1 MVWFELHSRW
11 ECHPRNQ
18 LSRRDSIT
26 STSSGRR
33 SRTISVDD
41 DYMSGKRN
49 SVVSVDEELGGTQHM
64 NDPLV
69 NRHNTMQSRVKLYN
83 KTTNTNVGSE
93 ITSPS
98 EHQKR
103 VIINDVTDD
112 TKHKDSSIELQAQR
126 TTDTLRVFPIAATL
140 STRSR

>member
-1 MVWFELHSRW
+1 
-11 ECHPRNQ
+11 
-18 LSRRDSIT
+18 
-26 STSSGRR
+26 
-33 SRTISVDD
+33 
-41 DYMSGKRN
+41 
-49 SVVSVDEELGGTQHM
+49 M

-112 TKHKDSSIELQAQR
+112 TKHTLENSQVLDYDYHQQQMLCERLCTPTKASENARYKAANDESRMGKEWKLKKKYNPPSLNLMKPTIADVQR
-126 TTDTLRVFPIAATL
+126 RW
-140 STRSR
+140 